1 MMPPMHDPP
10 LLRGVP
16 ASLLA
21 RADSNAA
28 ASCDALVLVVATPLE
43 KSMAALPDSS
53 RPAVEAMLKIDA
65 SLAKG
70 PRPPLLL
77 PVSGVPGGRLVLA
90 VMGQLSEDTDDVR
103 LVAEATSAAVT
114 RAVEAGA
121 SSPLIVYAG
130 P

>member
-28 ASCDALVLVVATPLE
+28 AYCDPLVLVVATPLE
-43 KSMAALPDSS
+43 KSMAALPASV
-53 RPAVEAMLKIDA
+53 RPAVEAKLAIDP
-65 SLAKG
+65 SLANG
-70 PRPPLLL
+70 PPPPLLL
-77 PVSGVPGGRLVLA
+77 PVSGVPGRRHVLA
-90 VMGQLSEDTDDVR
+90 VRGQHSEDTDDAR

-121 SSPLIVYAG
+121 SSPLSVYASA
-130 P
+130 